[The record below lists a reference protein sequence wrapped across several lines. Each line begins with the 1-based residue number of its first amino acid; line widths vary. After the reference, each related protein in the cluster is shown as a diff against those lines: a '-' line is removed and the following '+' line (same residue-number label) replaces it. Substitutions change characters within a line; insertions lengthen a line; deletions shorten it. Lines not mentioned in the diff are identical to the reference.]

1 MYCGS
6 PNRNVSTLYHRTVN
20 SILYWNYEI
29 MQMQIMII
37 EKGLIAEESIVILL
51 ANRRKRFIIE
61 HDGINN
67 NYAAIMTCV
76 FACPNRIWICL
87 KESLSASG
95 TLTFWSLRWKRIC
108 LDGVSAVLISRTAPS
123 EAKPNFPRI
132 RSWRTNDMLISVPT
146 CSRLQ
151 LLGRAKPPC
160 GSTAVLRFS
169 AKCSG
174 SVHTHFR
181 SWSQLNPARRL
192 ALAGLVWLDPGFG
205 IYKNC
210 TSCVKYRDTDIGKA
224 YGDRQVSL
232 EVPGRNMR
240 SWSQFNAR

>member
-1 MYCGS
+1 MFITLGLCVFYSRWYQTGSAIQHSYAICPPRDIWLSFIIWPVRKQRTKWEGIILKSMYCGS

-61 HDGINN
+61 HDSINN

-76 FACPNRIWICL
+76 FACPSSIWICL
-87 KESLSASG
+87 KECLSASG

-108 LDGVSAVLISRTAPS
+108 LDGVSAVLISQTAPS

-132 RSWRTNDMLISVPT
+132 RSWQTNDMLISVPT

-174 SVHTHFR
+174 SFHT
-181 SWSQLNPARRL
+181 L
-192 ALAGLVWLDPGFG
+192 
-205 IYKNC
+205 
-210 TSCVKYRDTDIGKA
+210 
-224 YGDRQVSL
+224 SL
-232 EVPGRNMR
+232 MISIKSG
-240 SWSQFNAR
+240 